1 MKCRKAEWKE
11 VMNLD
16 NEDSI
21 VTVDDLDFI
30 KQTIRA
36 DNDISELIH
45 AIKTTGLSI
54 KTLKSLYA
62 EALGGMNR
70 KEKSIRTL
78 LSIRSEEIK
87 EFEKERKIREEAD
100 INGFWKP
107 IFEKFDKLNQYD
119 KLMLADL
126 LATFEINKVILE
138 KMYNELNQGYA
149 EGWGRKINDDVKSEL
164 LTMGAR
170 FDELCDIAKIKPE
183 QRLAEKNRRITDLEE
198 KLRLATLTEKEKKEE
213 WSREVMEKTLIDAK
227 KPLAVRDLMKL
238 AKGIGNDAKLTAIK
252 QLIALGKVGKDS
264 KNRCVPVSKPTPN
277 VKNVPETA
285 QVYNQKRGEPVQE
298 EPVGENEENAR

>member
-1 MKCRKAEWKE
+1 MKWKE
-11 VMNLD
+11 VVNLD
-16 NEDSI
+16 NEDSL
-21 VTVDDLDFI
+21 VAVDDLDFI

-45 AIKTTGLSI
+45 AIKTTGLSN

-70 KEKSIRTL
+70 KEKNVRTL

-100 INGFWKP
+100 INKFWKP

-149 EGWGRKINDDVKSEL
+149 EGWGRKINDDVKSEI

-170 FDELCDIAKIKPE
+170 FDELCDFAKIKPE
-183 QRLAEKNRRITDLEE
+183 QRLAEKNRRITELEE

-213 WSREVMEKTLIDAK
+213 WSRELAKKILVEAK
-227 KPLAVRDLMKL
+227 KPLAVREWMKHIQ
-238 AKGIGNDAKLTAIK
+238 GIGNNDKLLAIK
-252 QLIALGKVGKDS
+252 QLLASGEAGKDS
-264 KNRCVPVSKPTPN
+264 KNRCVPVSKPTSS
-277 VKNVPETA
+277 VKNVPEPA
-285 QVYNQKRGEPVQE
+285 QVYNQKRGEESDTIDME
-298 EPVGENEENAR
+298 EGTTEEIEQSP